1 MRLIVVKIQEY
12 IKKHSEAEAKTER
25 MTQYYLPMTMKLLK
39 NYQDLD
45 DDMVSGNNRKHSK
58 EEIENVLKKV
68 NEGFNALYDELY
80 QDTSM
85 DIHADISV
93 LETLLAQDG
102 LTDQK
107 MKGGQENGN
116 E

>member
-1 MRLIVVKIQEY
+1 M
-12 IKKHSEAEAKTER
+12 
-25 MTQYYLPMTMKLLK
+25 
-39 NYQDLD
+39 
-45 DDMVSGNNRKHSK
+45 
-58 EEIENVLKKV
+58 
-68 NEGFNALYDELY
+68 YDELY

-107 MKGGQENGN
+107 MKGGQENGH

>member
-1 MRLIVVKIQEY
+1 MLLIKE
-12 IKKHSEAEAKTER
+12 
-25 MTQYYLPMTMKLLK
+25 
-39 NYQDLD
+39 DLRQIFHLNQ
-45 DDMVSGNNRKHSK
+45 SHKRRYRNNRKHSK